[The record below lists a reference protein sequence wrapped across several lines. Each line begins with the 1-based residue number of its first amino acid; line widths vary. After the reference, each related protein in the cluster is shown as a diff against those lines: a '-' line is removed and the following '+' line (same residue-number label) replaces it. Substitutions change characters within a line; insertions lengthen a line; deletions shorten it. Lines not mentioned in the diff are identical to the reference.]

1 MSIPPIKYYL
11 ALEHNQ
17 GKAIWIKQRGDT
29 ATRTFLKNTKH
40 FKDRFQTDKP
50 EYSDIP
56 VIPDYHDWRDTS
68 FIYGHHA
75 EELPTNTPKPLG
87 KRVIITHYYYA
98 SLMHD
103 VLSGKAVIHTGIFHF
118 NNMTPINSYSKK
130 QASNNRNNNICFGI
144 FILQNM
150 YWAYIIDCQ
159 KYLQYLGIPVA
170 KKDITWGGNG
180 SQVHSASR
188 LHAKPHKRHNIL
200 SFHSLCKNYTITSTV
215 YQPDVYQVGI

>member
-1 MSIPPIKYYL
+1 MIGEIPHSYTAITQKNYQQTRQSR
-11 ALEHNQ
+11 LE
-17 GKAIWIKQRGDT
+17 RE
-29 ATRTFLKNTKH
+29 L
-40 FKDRFQTDKP
+40 
-50 EYSDIP
+50 S
-56 VIPDYHDWRDTS
+56 
-68 FIYGHHA
+68 
-75 EELPTNTPKPLG
+75 LPTT
-87 KRVIITHYYYA
+87 IYYA

-150 YWAYIIDCQ
+150 YWAYIVDCQ

-188 LHAKPHKRHNIL
+188 PHAKPHKRHNIL